1 MDNCID
7 IVRTLVYTIGMTTLN
22 IRIEENIKAKANKTL
37 ASLGLDMS
45 GAVKLFLNQVIT
57 EKGLPF
63 TPTKNLSVIR
73 AKWDKEVAQALKN
86 GKRYTSA
93 KTLLDDILK

>member
-7 IVRTLVYTIGMTTLN
+7 IVYTLEYTIGMTTLN
-22 IRIEENIKAKANKTL
+22 IRIEENIKTKANKTL

-63 TPTKNLSVIR
+63 TPTKNPAVIR
-73 AKWDKEVAQALKN
+73 ARWDKEIAQALKS
-86 GKRYTSA
+86 GKVYKSGKEVLA
-93 KTLLDDILK
+93 DLL